1 MAMTD
6 PVADLLTRIRNG
18 QTAGHPSVLA
28 PASRLK
34 EAILKVLI
42 SEGYITGYER
52 EPKKPQ
58 DELSIALKY
67 DHEGGGAI
75 LGIKRESTPGRRVYV
90 AADSIPNVRH
100 GLGVAIVS
108 TSNGV
113 MADHRARQAG
123 VGGELLCTVW

>member
-1 MAMTD
+1 MSMTD

-18 QTAGHPSVLA
+18 QTAGHKTVLA
-28 PASRLK
+28 PASTLK

-42 SEGYITGYER
+42 SEGYIVGYER
-52 EPKKPQ
+52 QAKDPQ

-67 DHEGGGAI
+67 NHDGDGAI

-90 AADSIPNVRH
+90 GAGTIPNVRH

-108 TSNGV
+108 TSKGV
-113 MADHRARQAG
+113 MADHSARQTG
-123 VGGELLCTVW
+123 IGGELLCSVW